1 VSNVYLRRLP
11 VVIAETDELKA
22 LLMKRRGLAADRIE
36 VVGLGVDHGLF
47 RPMDQASARR
57 TQGIS
62 TQATVLLYV
71 GAMDEYHDLEPVIE
85 ALGRVRHPSLEL
97 HVVGEGEYRARCEAM
112 ARAAG
117 LTARFHGH
125 VPHARVPEHIAAA
138 DLCLA
143 PYRTSAFW
151 EGLVTFST
159 LKVPEYMACGRPV
172 VGVPSGPIRKLIDD
186 GVSGFLFPND
196 VSAWVPFLS
205 ALPSREQLA
214 LMGQAAARAVES
226 VAWSTTARRY
236 LEICETRILR
246 REDAVLNSLPQTDSH
261 GR

>member
-1 VSNVYLRRLP
+1 
-11 VVIAETDELKA
+11 
-22 LLMKRRGLAADRIE
+22 
-36 VVGLGVDHGLF
+36 
-47 RPMDQASARR
+47 
-57 TQGIS
+57 
-62 TQATVLLYV
+62 
-71 GAMDEYHDLEPVIE
+71 
-85 ALGRVRHPSLEL
+85 
-97 HVVGEGEYRARCEAM
+97 
-112 ARAAG
+112 
-117 LTARFHGH
+117 
-125 VPHARVPEHIAAA
+125 
-138 DLCLA
+138 
-143 PYRTSAFW
+143 
-151 EGLVTFST
+151 
-159 LKVPEYMACGRPV
+159 MACGRPV